1 MEKTKKKALVFYVQG
16 MAAANGKSRFV
27 KLKGL
32 KAQSRYRI
40 DGKEYSGSVLM
51 QAGIKVAQELGD
63 LRAGYSS
70 LKRMM
75 MKVEIWVR
83 KKK

>member
-1 MEKTKKKALVFYVQG
+1 MHRLRENGRYDSWMIVEKTKKKALVFYVQG

-40 DGKEYSGSVLM
+40 DRKRIQRLRVD
-51 QAGIKVAQELGD
+51 AGGA
-63 LRAGYSS
+63 
-70 LKRMM
+70 
-75 MKVEIWVR
+75 
-83 KKK
+83 

>member
-1 MEKTKKKALVFYVQG
+1 MEKTKKKALVFYVQR

-40 DGKEYSGSVLM
+40 DGKEYRGSVLM
-51 QAGIKVAQELGD
+51 QAGLKVAQEFGD
-63 LRAGYSS
+63 FKSRIFL
-70 LKRMM
+70 
-75 MKVEIWVR
+75 VEENVD
-83 KKK
+83 